1 MELMYLYFISQ
12 FNGDDLKKNFSDI
25 NLGRQNHNSNSIQRI
40 NSHGN
45 MNPLITSLKNSDDAA
60 RMAQSQPR
68 KFYTKALVL
77 QQ

>member
-1 MELMYLYFISQ
+1 MREKYCIYEEFSFSTQ

-40 NSHGN
+40 SSHGN
-45 MNPLITSLKNSDDAA
+45 INPLIHSLKNTDDAA

-68 KFYTKALVL
+68 MYNIY
-77 QQ
+77 